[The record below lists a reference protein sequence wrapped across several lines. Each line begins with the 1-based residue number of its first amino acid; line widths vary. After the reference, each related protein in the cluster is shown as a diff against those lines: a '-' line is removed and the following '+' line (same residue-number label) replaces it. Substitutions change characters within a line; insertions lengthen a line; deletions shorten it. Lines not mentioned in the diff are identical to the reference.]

1 MDSKASFTP
10 PSLLLCT
17 IGLSLATFMQVL
29 DTTIANVALPTI
41 SGNLGVSSEQGT
53 WVITSFAVSNA
64 IALPLTGWLSRRFG
78 EVKLF
83 LWATML
89 FVLASF
95 LCGIST
101 SMPELVGFRVV
112 QGLVAGPLYP
122 MTQTL
127 LIAVYPPA
135 KRGMALALLA
145 MVTVVAPIAG
155 PILGGW
161 ITDSYSW
168 PWIFFIN
175 IPIGLFACVVVRQQL
190 AKRPV
195 HLSRQPMDYVGLI
208 TLIIGVGALQVVLDK
223 GNDLDWFESSFIII
237 GSVISAV
244 ALTAF
249 VIWELT
255 DEHPVV
261 NLRLFAF
268 RNFRIGTMVLVGGYA
283 GFFGINLILPQWLQT
298 QMGYTATWAGLAV
311 APIGILP
318 VLMSP
323 FVGKYAHKF
332 DLRLLAGLAFVAIGT
347 SCFMRAGF
355 NNQVDFQHV
364 ALVQLFMGAGVALF
378 FMPTLSILLSDLP
391 PQQIADGSGL
401 ATFLRTL
408 GGSFAASLTTWI
420 WIRRADQHHAYL
432 TESIST
438 YDPVTRHALEQ
449 MGGNT
454 PQAYAR
460 MEQMVNSQA
469 YMLSTVDYFT
479 LMGWIFAG
487 LVLLVWLAKPPFTAK
502 AGPAAGGGHLDRRR
516 YPPISAW
523 LLRKIERRQ
532 VETLLVHLQCP
543 ALRIPIP
550 QHDAPRC
557 QVADLQRMDCRP
569 VGMAVDQGRDTVLQH
584 HPRHLVRRDIDDIV
598 GLHAGLRAAFVAQL
612 AGQLVPRA

>member
-17 IGLSLATFMQVL
+17 IGLALATFMQVL

-83 LWATML
+83 LWATIL
-89 FVLASF
+89 FVIASF

-175 IPIGLFACVVVRQQL
+175 IPIGLFAVMVVRQQM
-190 AKRPV
+190 AARPV
-195 HLSRQPMDYVGLI
+195 HTSRQPMDYIGLL

-223 GNDLDWFESSFIII
+223 GNDLDWFESNFIII
-237 GSVISAV
+237 GTLISVV
-244 ALTAF
+244 ALAAF
-249 VIWELT
+249 IIWELT

-268 RNFRIGTMVLVGGYA
+268 RNFRIGTIVLVGGYA

-332 DLRLLAGLAFVAIGT
+332 DLRVLAGLAFLAIGT

-355 NNQVDFQHV
+355 TSQVDFQHV
-364 ALVQLFMGAGVALF
+364 ALVQLFMGIGVALF

-432 TESIST
+432 TESVSS
-438 YDPVTRHALEQ
+438 YDPITRHTLEQ
-449 MGGNT
+449 LGG
-454 PQAYAR
+454 PS
-460 MEQMVNSQA
+460 SQA
-469 YMLSTVDYFT
+469 YSQLDQMVTAQAYMMSTVDYFT

-487 LVLLVWLAKPPFTAK
+487 LILLVCLAKPPFSAK
-502 AGPAAGGGHLDRRR
+502 PGPASSGH
-516 YPPISAW
+516 
-523 LLRKIERRQ
+523 
-532 VETLLVHLQCP
+532 
-543 ALRIPIP
+543 
-550 QHDAPRC
+550 
-557 QVADLQRMDCRP
+557 
-569 VGMAVDQGRDTVLQH
+569 
-584 HPRHLVRRDIDDIV
+584 
-598 GLHAGLRAAFVAQL
+598 
-612 AGQLVPRA
+612 